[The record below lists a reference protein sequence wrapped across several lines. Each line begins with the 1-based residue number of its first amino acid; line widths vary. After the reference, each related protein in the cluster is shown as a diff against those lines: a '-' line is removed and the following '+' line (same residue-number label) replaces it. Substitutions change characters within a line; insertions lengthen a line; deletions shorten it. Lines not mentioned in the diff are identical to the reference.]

1 MISLNFED
9 KKAHFFFVFLVYK
22 IITMKKILSF
32 IIAVSITHTIIS
44 QTPLHCGA
52 DEMRINTLKQNP
64 QVAKA
69 VINRDVQ
76 LENFT
81 QNFVPALSK
90 NSSTATYI
98 IPVVFH
104 VIHNYGIENISD
116 AQLKDGIDIVNKT
129 FRKLHPNNASIVS
142 AFQGIHADCDIE
154 FRLATIDPNGNCHSG
169 INRIASPLTSS
180 GDHRVKNLIHWPPTQ
195 YLNVYVV
202 ANAAGLAGHAVWPS
216 DADTIPL
223 WDGIVL
229 SHNYVGTF
237 GTSNLTQS
245 VAFAHEC
252 GHYLNLHHIWG
263 GNNVPNFYYY
273 PCADPNKD
281 CNIDDLVS
289 DTPPTIGWQSCN
301 LNGASCGNTVDNVQ
315 NAMDYSYCNIM
326 FTQGQKTRMQACLN
340 SPIAGRNNLW
350 QSSNLI
356 ATGTYTT
363 TPPLC
368 KADFVS
374 NKTMVCPSA
383 SSVTFTNTSYNGTF
397 TSLEWAF
404 QGGAPATSTLSNPV
418 VSYSTPGSYSVS
430 LKVKNGTDSS
440 IVIKQNYINVQ
451 SNTGSLSTY
460 PIIESFETISSLHGL
475 EWYSNNLDTSNTWQ
489 LTNLA
494 SVTGSTSIMIDN
506 FNSHLDGKDE
516 LYSKTINL
524 SSATA
529 LVISFKYAF
538 ARRDTSN
545 HDQLQL
551 FGINSCGGTLLQR
564 FSATGSVLETVS
576 LQSNA
581 FYPTQQSDWKIVI
594 TSLPSFL
601 LTSSFRLKFVFSGHG
616 GNNIFIDDINI
627 DLATATK
634 DISEMIEDVNLFP
647 NPTSSSCSLKFN
659 LSQTKTLAVNVFNM
673 LGEKVQSIQKNVYEE
688 GTYDVKLNTINLPA
702 GMYIVQLSD
711 GTRAINKSLVISK

>member
-1 MISLNFED
+1 MISGKFEY
-9 KKAHFFFVFLVYK
+9 KKAHIFFLFLIHK
-22 IITMKKILSF
+22 TITMKIFLP
-32 IIAVSITHTIIS
+32 ITIAIVFFGNLIA

-64 QVAKA
+64 QIANA
-69 VINRDVQ
+69 VINRDVE

-81 QNFVPALSK
+81 QNFTQSQSK
-90 NSSTATYI
+90 NANIATYV

-116 AQLKDGIDIVNKT
+116 AQLKDGLDIVNKSFNKT
-129 FRKLHPNNASIVS
+129 HPNTSSIVA
-142 AFQGIHADCDIE
+142 AFQGIHANCDIE
-154 FRLATIDPNGNCHSG
+154 FRLATKDPNGNCHSG
-169 INRIASPLTSS
+169 INRIASSLTTS

-263 GNNVPNFYYY
+263 GNNVPGFYFY

-281 CNIDDLVS
+281 CNIDDLVA

-350 QSSNLI
+350 QTANLI

-363 TPPLC
+363 MPTLC
-368 KADFVS
+368 KADFIS

-383 SSVTFTNTSYNGTF
+383 SSVTFTNTSYHGTF
-397 TSLEWAF
+397 TSVEWKFA
-404 QGGAPATSTLSNPV
+404 GGTPSVSTVSNPT
-418 VSYSTPGSYSVS
+418 VSYSTPGSYPVE

-440 IVIKQNYINVQ
+440 IIVKQNYINMQ
-451 SNTGSLSTY
+451 ATSGAGLPYS
-460 PIIESFETISSLHGL
+460 EGFETVTSLNGT
-475 EWYSNNLDTSNTWQ
+475 EWFTNNLDTSNTWK

-494 SVTGSTSIMIDN
+494 AASGSTSIMIDN
-506 FNSHLDGKDE
+506 FSTSINGKDE
-516 LYSKTINL
+516 LFSRAINL
-524 SSATA
+524 TGATG
-529 LVISFKYAF
+529 LNINFKYAF

-545 HDQLQL
+545 KDKLQV
-551 FGINSCGGTLLQR
+551 FGLGTCNGTPLPR
-564 FSATGSVLETVS
+564 YSAIGSALETTTLTTNPYYPISTAEWRSVS
-576 LQSNA
+576 VSMIAAQ
-581 FYPTQQSDWKIVI
+581 I
-594 TSLPSFL
+594 TSG
-601 LTSSFRLKFVFSGHG
+601 FRLKFVFSRDG

-627 DLATATK
+627 DVATDTK
-634 DISEMIEDVNLFP
+634 DLSEILNFVKIFP
-647 NPTSSSCSLKFN
+647 NPTADECEVKFTA
-659 LSQTKTLAVNVFNM
+659 SQTKTLFIDVFNI
-673 LGEKVQSIQKNVYEE
+673 LGEKVYSIQKGIYEE
-688 GTYDVKLNTINLPA
+688 GEHEVKLNTVNLSN
-702 GMYIVQLSD
+702 GMYIIQIND
-711 GTRAINKSLVISK
+711 GVRAINKELVISK

>member
-1 MISLNFED
+1 MM
-9 KKAHFFFVFLVYK
+9 K
-22 IITMKKILSF
+22 IFPF
-32 IIAVSITHTIIS
+32 IIATIIS
-44 QTPLHCGA
+44 ASIIAQSPLHCGA
-52 DEMRINTLKQNP
+52 DEMRINTLKQQP
-64 QVAKA
+64 EVAKA
-69 VINRDVQ
+69 VIKRDAE

-90 NSSTATYI
+90 NSTTATYI

-104 VIHNYGIENISD
+104 VIHNYGAENISD
-116 AQLKDGIDIVNKT
+116 AQLKDGIDIINKT
-129 FRKLHPNNASIVS
+129 FRKLHPNTSTIIP

-169 INRIASPLTSS
+169 INRIASTLTSS
-180 GDHRVKNLIHWPPTQ
+180 GDHRVKNLIHWPPTK

-281 CNIDDLVS
+281 CNIDDLVA
-289 DTPPTIGWQSCN
+289 DTPPTIGWQACN
-301 LNGASCGNTVDNVQ
+301 LSGASCGNTVDNVQ

-350 QSSNLI
+350 QTANLI

-363 TPPLC
+363 TAPLC
-368 KADFVS
+368 KADFIS
-374 NKTMVCPSA
+374 NKTMVCPGA
-383 SSVTFTNTSYNGTF
+383 AAVTFTNTSYNGTF
-397 TSLEWAF
+397 TSVEWLF
-404 QGGAPATSTLSNPV
+404 PGGTPSVSSVSNPTV
-418 VSYSTPGSYSVS
+418 NYTTPGSYNVT
-430 LKVKNGTDSS
+430 LKVKNGTDSVT
-440 IVIKQNYINVQ
+440 VIKQHYINVQ
-451 SNTGSLSTY
+451 SNTAVGY
-460 PIIESFETISSLHGL
+460 PFSESFETITSLNGL
-475 EWYSNNLDTSNTWQ
+475 EWYTNNLDTSNTWQ

-494 SVTGSTSIMIDN
+494 ASTGSTSVMLDN
-506 FNSHLDGKDE
+506 FNSAINGKDE
-516 LYSKTINL
+516 LYSKAINL
-524 SSATA
+524 TGASALT
-529 LVISFKYAF
+529 VSFKYAF

-545 HDQLQL
+545 RDQLYLYAQSAC
-551 FGINSCGGTLLQR
+551 NGTSIPR
-564 FSATGSVLETVS
+564 FNAIGAALETVPVT
-576 LQSNA
+576 NTA
-581 FYPTQQSDWKIVI
+581 FYPTSANDWRFVSNSILSAQF
-594 TSLPSFL
+594 TAG
-601 LTSSFRLKFVFSGHG
+601 FRLKFLFNRNG

-627 DLATATK
+627 DISTATK
-634 DISEMIEDVNLFP
+634 DITETIDAVNLFP
-647 NPTSSSCSLKFN
+647 NPAVNVCSLKFN
-659 LSQTKTLAVNVFNM
+659 LNQTKSLSITIYNL
-673 LGEKVQSIQKNVYEE
+673 LGEKVQTITKNVFESGE
-688 GTYDVKLNTINLPA
+688 HELKFNTNNLSN
-702 GMYIVQLSD
+702 GMYIVQLND
-711 GTRAINKSLVISK
+711 GSRAINKQLVISK

>member
-1 MISLNFED
+1 
-9 KKAHFFFVFLVYK
+9 
-22 IITMKKILSF
+22 MKKFLPI
-32 IIAVSITHTIIS
+32 IIASIIS
-44 QTPLHCGA
+44 INFIAQTPLHCGA
-52 DEMRINTLKQNP
+52 DEMRINTLKQQP

-69 VINRDVQ
+69 VIKRDSE
-76 LENFT
+76 LEQFT

-90 NSSTATYI
+90 NSTTATYI

-104 VIHNYGIENISD
+104 VIHNYGTENISD

-129 FRKLHPNNASIVS
+129 FRKLHPNTSTIIP

-169 INRIASPLTSS
+169 INRIASSLTSS
-180 GDHRVKNLIHWPPTQ
+180 GDHRVKNLIHWPPTK

-273 PCADPNKD
+273 PCADPGKD
-281 CNIDDLVS
+281 CNIDDLVA
-289 DTPPTIGWQSCN
+289 DTPPTIGWQACN

-350 QSSNLI
+350 QTSNLI

-363 TPPLC
+363 SAPLC
-368 KADFVS
+368 KADFIS

-383 SSVTFTNTSYNGTF
+383 ASVTFTNTSYNGPF
-397 TSLEWAF
+397 TSVEWLF
-404 QGGAPATSTLSNPV
+404 TGGTPSVSSVSNPT
-418 VSYSTPGSYSVS
+418 VSYTTPGSYNVS
-430 LKVKNGTDSS
+430 LKVKNGTDSVM
-440 IVIKQNYINVQ
+440 IVKQHYINVQ
-451 SNTGSLSTY
+451 SNTAVAY
-460 PIIESFETISSLHGL
+460 PFSESFEAVTSLNGL
-475 EWYSNNLDTSNTWQ
+475 EWFTNNLDTSNTWQ

-494 SVTGSTSIMIDN
+494 AATGSTSVMIDN
-506 FNSHLDGKDE
+506 FNSSIVNAKDE
-516 LYSKTINL
+516 LYSKAINL
-524 SSATA
+524 TGASA
-529 LVISFKYAF
+529 LSISFKYAF

-545 HDQLQL
+545 RDQLIL
-551 FGINSCGGTLLQR
+551 YGVSSCGGTTVPR
-564 FSATGSVLETVS
+564 FNAIGSALETVS
-576 LQSNA
+576 ITTNP
-581 FYPTQQSDWKIVI
+581 FYPSSVSDWRLVTNSII
-594 TSLPSFL
+594 SAQFTSG
-601 LTSSFRLKFVFSGHG
+601 FRLKFIFNKNG

-627 DLATATK
+627 DITTGSK
-634 DISEMIEDVNLFP
+634 DISETIDAINLFP
-647 NPTSSSCSLKFN
+647 NPAANVCNVKFN
-659 LSQTKTLAVNVFNM
+659 LNQTKSLSITIYNL
-673 LGEKVQSIQKNVYEE
+673 LGEKVQTITKNVFESGE
-688 GTYDVKLNTINLPA
+688 HELKFNTNNLSN
-702 GMYIVQLSD
+702 GMYIVQIND
-711 GTRAINKSLVISK
+711 GSRALNKQLVISK

>member
-1 MISLNFED
+1 
-9 KKAHFFFVFLVYK
+9 
-22 IITMKKILSF
+22 MKKLLPLVASVFFYGNIF
-32 IIAVSITHTIIS
+32 S

-52 DEMRINTLKQNP
+52 DEMRISTLKQNSEI
-64 QVAKA
+64 AKA
-69 VINRDVQ
+69 VIKRDAE
-76 LENFT
+76 LESYTQNFT
-81 QNFVPALSK
+81 QTQSK
-90 NSSTATYI
+90 NTNLATYV

-104 VIHNYGIENISD
+104 VIHNYGVENISD
-116 AQLKDGIDIVNKT
+116 AQLKDGLDIVNKT
-129 FRKLHPNNASIVS
+129 FNKTHPNTSSIVS

-180 GDHRVKNLIHWPPTQ
+180 GDHRVKNLIHWPPTK

-281 CNIDDLVS
+281 CNIDDLVA

-301 LNGASCGNTVDNVQ
+301 LTGASCGNTVDNVQ

-340 SPIAGRNNLW
+340 SSIAGRNNLW
-350 QSSNLI
+350 QTANLI

-363 TPPLC
+363 TAPLC
-368 KADFVS
+368 KADFIS
-374 NKTMVCPSA
+374 NKTMLCPSA
-383 SSVTFTNTSYNGTF
+383 ASVTFTNTSYHGTF
-397 TSLEWAF
+397 TSIEWKFA
-404 QGGAPATSTLSNPV
+404 GGTPSVSTVSNPT
-418 VSYSTPGSYSVS
+418 VSYSAAGSYNVE
-430 LKVKNGTDSS
+430 LKVKNGADSAT
-440 IVIKQNYINVQ
+440 IVKQNYINMQ
-451 SNTGSLSTY
+451 STSGAGLPYS
-460 PIIESFETISSLHGL
+460 EGFETVSSLNGT
-475 EWYSNNLDTSNTWQ
+475 EWFTNNLDTSNTWK

-494 SVTGSTSIMIDN
+494 SASGSKSIMIDN
-506 FNSHLDGKDE
+506 YSSTINGKDE
-516 LYSKTINL
+516 LYSRAINL
-524 SSATA
+524 TGSTGLS
-529 LVISFKYAF
+529 IYFKYAF

-545 HDQLQL
+545 QDKLQL
-551 FGINSCGGTLLQR
+551 FGISACNGTAIQR
-564 FSATGSVLETVS
+564 FSAIGAALETAPITTS
-576 LQSNA
+576 IPY
-581 FYPTQQSDWKIVI
+581 YPTNSSEWRSTSATMIASQI
-594 TSLPSFL
+594 TSG
-601 LTSSFRLKFVFSGHG
+601 FRLKFAFTKNG

-627 DLATATK
+627 DITTDTK
-634 DISEMIEDVNLFP
+634 DISEIVSFLNIFP
-647 NPTSSSCSLKFN
+647 NPTDNFCMLKFST
-659 LSQTKTLAVNVFNM
+659 SQTKSLFVDVFNV
-673 LGEKVQSIQKNVYEE
+673 LGEKVYSIQKDIYEE
-688 GTYDVKLNTINLPA
+688 GEHELKLNTMNLSN
-702 GMYIVQLSD
+702 GMYIVQIND
-711 GTRAINKSLVISK
+711 GSRAINKQLVISK

>member
-1 MISLNFED
+1 
-9 KKAHFFFVFLVYK
+9 
-22 IITMKKILSF
+22 MKKLLLLVASVFFYGNIF
-32 IIAVSITHTIIS
+32 S

-52 DEMRINTLKQNP
+52 DEMRISTLKQNP
-64 QVAKA
+64 EIAKA
-69 VINRDVQ
+69 VIKRDAE
-76 LENFT
+76 LESYTQNFT
-81 QNFVPALSK
+81 QTQSK
-90 NSSTATYI
+90 NANIATYV

-104 VIHNYGIENISD
+104 VIHNYGVENISD
-116 AQLKDGIDIVNKT
+116 AQLKDGLDIVNKT
-129 FRKLHPNNASIVS
+129 FNKTHPNTSTIIP

-180 GDHRVKNLIHWPPTQ
+180 GDHRVKNLIHWPPTK

-252 GHYLNLHHIWG
+252 GHFLNLHHIWG

-281 CNIDDLVS
+281 CNIDDLVA

-350 QSSNLI
+350 QTTNLI

-363 TPPLC
+363 TAPLC
-368 KADFVS
+368 KADFIS
-374 NKTMVCPSA
+374 NKTMLCPSA
-383 SSVTFTNTSYNGTF
+383 ASVTFTNTSYHGTF
-397 TSLEWAF
+397 TSIEWKF
-404 QGGAPATSTLSNPV
+404 SGGTPSVSTVSNPT
-418 VSYSTPGSYSVS
+418 VSYSVPGSYNVE
-430 LKVKNGTDSS
+430 LKVKNGTDSVT
-440 IVIKQNYINVQ
+440 IVKQNYINMQ
-451 SNTGSLSTY
+451 ATSGAGLPYS
-460 PIIESFETISSLHGL
+460 EGFETVTSLNGT
-475 EWYSNNLDTSNTWQ
+475 EWFTNNLDTSNTWK

-494 SVTGSTSIMIDN
+494 AASGSKSIMIDN
-506 FNSHLDGKDE
+506 FTSTINGKDE
-516 LYSKTINL
+516 LYSRGINL
-524 SSATA
+524 TGATG
-529 LVISFKYAF
+529 LSIYFKYAF

-545 HDQLQL
+545 QDKLQL
-551 FGINSCGGTLLQR
+551 FGVSACNGTSIQR
-564 FSATGSVLETVS
+564 YSAIGAALETVPITAS
-576 LQSNA
+576 IPY
-581 FYPTQQSDWKIVI
+581 YPTN
-594 TSLPSFL
+594 
-601 LTSSFRLKFVFSGHG
+601 SSEWRSVSATMIASQISSGFRLKFAFTKNG

-627 DLATATK
+627 DVTTDTK
-634 DISEMIEDVNLFP
+634 DISEIVSFVKIFP
-647 NPTSSSCSLKFN
+647 NPTNDFCMMKFST
-659 LSQTKTLAVNVFNM
+659 SQTKSLCVDVFNV
-673 LGEKVQSIQKNVYEE
+673 LGEKVYSIPKDIYEE
-688 GTYDVKLNTINLPA
+688 GEHELKLNTLSLSN
-702 GMYIVQLSD
+702 GMYIVQIND
-711 GTRAINKSLVISK
+711 GSRAINKQLVISK